1 MILNPEEM
9 EQNDSIAIK
18 LYEEFDELGMVS
30 DDLTDEEVEA
40 IIKYLDSI
48 E

>member
-1 MILNPEEM
+1 
-9 EQNDSIAIK
+9 
-18 LYEEFDELGMVS
+18 LYREFDEVGMATE
-30 DDLTDEEVEA
+30 DLTDEEVEA